1 LIVIGIVV
9 ADDILG
15 RILEIIDLLGPLYK
29 EADMQQ
35 RTSQIIFF
43 FSLIVI
49 FFSMVTYGKEVN
61 LDTALIQSLTGCK
74 GTWNTKEGIFKVT
87 NPRNDVSISVDGFVM
102 PPFMGLTSWAA
113 FINEHKSGAMVMGDI
128 VLFQDEVN
136 PVMSALLSKGLQ
148 VTALHNH
155 FFYDDPKVFFMHI
168 SADDSLK
175 QLAEGVGKA
184 FEIIKEIRK
193 AHPKPSG
200 EFGGPSVPSVS
211 NISAKTIEEILGV
224 QGEKKNGMVKVT
236 LGRKTQMSCGL
247 EAGNGMGVN
256 TWAAFAGTD
265 ENALLDG
272 DFAVKEEELQNVL
285 KSLRNSGINIVAI
298 HSHMIQEEPRILFL
312 HYWGK
317 GKALELAKAVKT
329 ALSFTKT
336 DSQK

>member
-1 LIVIGIVV
+1 MKKVGIINIFISSIFV
-9 ADDILG
+9 LCFS
-15 RILEIIDLLGPLYK
+15 ECTYSK
-29 EADMQQ
+29 E
-35 RTSQIIFF
+35 
-43 FSLIVI
+43 
-49 FFSMVTYGKEVN
+49 GK

-113 FINEHKSGAMVMGDI
+113 FSDEGNSKAMVMGDL

-136 PVMSALLSKGLQ
+136 PVMSALLANGLQ

-168 SADDSLK
+168 TADDSLTI
-175 QLAEGVGKA
+175 LAKGVGKA
-184 FEIIKEIRK
+184 FETIKDIRK
-193 AHPKPSG
+193 SHPKISLGFESQKISSP
-200 EFGGPSVPSVS
+200 S
-211 NISAKTIEEILGV
+211 NISAKSIEEIFGV
-224 QGEKKNGMVKVT
+224 QSDKKDGMVKVSI
-236 LGRKTQMSCGL
+236 GRNTRMPCGC

-265 ENALLDG
+265 EHALVDG

-285 KSLRNSGINIVAI
+285 ISLRKSGINIVAI
-298 HSHMIQEEPRILFL
+298 HSHMIQEQPRILFL

-329 ALSFTKT
+329 ALSFTKP
-336 DSQK
+336 DSQ

>member
-1 LIVIGIVV
+1 MKKKAFIC
-9 ADDILG
+9 
-15 RILEIIDLLGPLYK
+15 
-29 EADMQQ
+29 Q
-35 RTSQIIFF
+35 F
-43 FSLIVI
+43 FSAIFIVC
-49 FFSMVTYGKEVN
+49 FAVVTYGKEVN

-113 FINEHKSGAMVMGDI
+113 FTNEHKSGAMVMGDI

-136 PVMSALLSKGLQ
+136 PVMSALFSKGLQ

-155 FFYDDPKVFFMHI
+155 FFFDDPKVFFMHI

-175 QLAEGVGKA
+175 QLAGGVGKA

-193 AHPKPSG
+193 AHPKPSA
-200 EFGGPSVPSVS
+200 EFGGPSVPAVS
-211 NISAKTIEEILGV
+211 TITAKTIEEILGV
-224 QGEKKNGMVKVT
+224 QGEKKNGMVKVA
-236 LGRKTQMSCGL
+236 LGRRTRMSCGL

-265 ENALLDG
+265 DNALVDG
-272 DFAVKEEELQNVL
+272 DFAVQEEELQNVL
-285 KSLRNSGINIVAI
+285 VSLRKSGINIVAI
-298 HSHMIQEEPRILFL
+298 HNHMIQEEPKIMFL

-317 GKALELAKAVKT
+317 GKVSELAKAVKA
-329 ALSFTKT
+329 ALNFTKT